1 MELSSIELRREVVRA
16 IRLQKNWQSDGG
28 LSVTKEILI
37 PLTDLDDDITL
48 IRGIPEADLVF
59 TLKTAGTL
67 ECWCLK
73 ERALVWS
80 LGLESVL
87 DHSVEASRYT
97 AFDYELD
104 GRSSIRI
111 AMCVESDEG

>member
-1 MELSSIELRREVVRA
+1 MTEELT
-16 IRLQKNWQSDGG
+16 
-28 LSVTKEILI
+28 LS
-37 PLTDLDDDITL
+37 LTDSDADRVL
-48 IRGIPEADLVF
+48 IRGIPETDLVF
-59 TLKTAGTL
+59 TLKTTGIL

>member
-1 MELSSIELRREVVRA
+1 MTEELT
-16 IRLQKNWQSDGG
+16 
-28 LSVTKEILI
+28 LS
-37 PLTDLDDDITL
+37 LTDSDADRVLL
-48 IRGIPEADLVF
+48 RGIPEADLVF

-111 AMCVESDEG
+111 AMCVEGDEG

>member
-1 MELSSIELRREVVRA
+1 MTEELT
-16 IRLQKNWQSDGG
+16 
-28 LSVTKEILI
+28 LS
-37 PLTDLDDDITL
+37 LTDSDADGVL

-80 LGLESVL
+80 LDLESVL
-87 DHSVEASRYT
+87 NHSVEASRHT

-104 GRSSIRI
+104 GLSSIRI
-111 AMCVESDEG
+111 AMCIESDEG

>member
-1 MELSSIELRREVVRA
+1 MTEELT
-16 IRLQKNWQSDGG
+16 
-28 LSVTKEILI
+28 LS
-37 PLTDLDDDITL
+37 LTDSDADRVL

-87 DHSVEASRYT
+87 NHSVEASRYT
-97 AFDYELD
+97 AFDYEFD

-111 AMCVESDEG
+111 AMCVEGDEG

>member
-1 MELSSIELRREVVRA
+1 MTEELT
-16 IRLQKNWQSDGG
+16 
-28 LSVTKEILI
+28 LS
-37 PLTDLDDDITL
+37 LTDSDADRVLL
-48 IRGIPEADLVF
+48 RGIPEADLVF